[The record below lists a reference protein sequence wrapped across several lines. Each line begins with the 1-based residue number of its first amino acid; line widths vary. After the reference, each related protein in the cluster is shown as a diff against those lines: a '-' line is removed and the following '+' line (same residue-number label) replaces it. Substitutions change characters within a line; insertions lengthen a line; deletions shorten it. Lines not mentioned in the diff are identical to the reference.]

1 MMTSKALK
9 NLSDNNKITHS
20 NFAVPLLKRINK
32 EGRQEFE
39 EMQQAFELMGWEDLP
54 ERLKMEIYEDVKF
67 MVMELKGLFSSCDPH
82 VKRRRESVHYWVSSF
97 RDGICK
103 LDTAVEAL
111 KVRPLQLKVT
121 KIK

>member
-1 MMTSKALK
+1 MTSNALK
-9 NLSDNNKITHS
+9 NLSENNKITHP

-39 EMQQAFELMGWEDLP
+39 EMQQAFELMGWGDLP
-54 ERLKMEIYEDVKF
+54 DRLKMEIYEDVKF
-67 MVMELKGLFSSCDPH
+67 MVMELKGLFSSCDPY

-97 RDGICK
+97 QDGICE
-103 LDTAVEAL
+103 LDTALEAL
-111 KVRPLQLKVT
+111 KVRPLQLKVA